1 MLLSIRERGDI
12 EMRRLWHDSKAHKPA
27 AALFL
32 MYWLTTLA
40 VVLVTWSHGIPG
52 EIVILL
58 LTTPL
63 IAGVLVGRWRASTPE
78 RTARSRDR
86 IMGGMLAGGL
96 IAGITLLVMKGGVGD
111 VVIGGMH
118 GDRFRGGEVLGV
130 NPKVS

>member
-1 MLLSIRERGDI
+1 MK
-12 EMRRLWHDSKAHKPA
+12 RLWHDFQAHKRA

-52 EIVILL
+52 RIVILL

-63 IAGVLVGRWRASTPE
+63 IAGALVGWWRASTPE
-78 RTARSRDR
+78 HTARTRDR

-96 IAGITLLVMKGGVGD
+96 VA
-111 VVIGGMH
+111 
-118 GDRFRGGEVLGV
+118 
-130 NPKVS
+130 